1 MKEYGKVTTMNVIIL
16 TTVTIVLIGT
26 VVWAIPIL
34 QQKANAGIA
43 WSGGGG
49 QEAPEEGAIH
59 QKSLQHGDTAH
70 SEHLGGFNAG
80 GSHENSTHLK

>member
-26 VVWAIPIL
+26 FVWAIPIL

-49 QEAPEEGAIH
+49 QEAPEE
-59 QKSLQHGDTAH
+59 SR
-70 SEHLGGFNAG
+70 
-80 GSHENSTHLK
+80 

>member
-1 MKEYGKVTTMNVIIL
+1 MKGYGKVTTMNAIIL

-26 VVWAIPIL
+26 FVWAIPIF
-34 QQKANAGIA
+34 QQKANAGIE

-70 SEHLGGFNAG
+70 SEQLGGFNTS
-80 GSHENSTHLK
+80 GSHENSTRLK